1 MKIKQKIRVKQ
12 EVSKRQTRS
21 QTRSTSILPLVTI
34 EKEEEDSNTE
44 IALLD
49 EDPGT
54 TSENLRA
61 KDEEEEDQNSLINTD
76 LKATDAEIKYLLDT
90 RNVAH

>member
-61 KDEEEEDQNSLINTD
+61 KDEEEDQNSLINTD